1 MPRRN
6 VRRGRASAGGGRVG
20 GGGMTF
26 GKTTGVCGG
35 SSRFFGGWSAFF
47 SCVAGGAVASPFV
60 VAVVGGAVV
69 FASGTDK
76 NVSFGFA

>member
-6 VRRGRASAGGGRVG
+6 VRKGSASAGCGRVG

-35 SSRFFGGWSAFF
+35 SSRFFGGSSAFF
-47 SCVAGGAVASPFV
+47 SCVAGGAAASPFV

-69 FASGTDK
+69 FAPRTDRK
-76 NVSFGFA
+76 VSFGSA